1 LNTLVSRAGMS
12 PIGINQAICAG
23 VMGAWSAIGRWLLQ
37 KLPNA
42 IVVQD
47 QELQVDRDIF

>member
-1 LNTLVSRAGMS
+1 MWPV
-12 PIGINQAICAG
+12 GINQEICAG
-23 VMGAWSAIGRWLLQ
+23 VMGTRSEIARWLLQ